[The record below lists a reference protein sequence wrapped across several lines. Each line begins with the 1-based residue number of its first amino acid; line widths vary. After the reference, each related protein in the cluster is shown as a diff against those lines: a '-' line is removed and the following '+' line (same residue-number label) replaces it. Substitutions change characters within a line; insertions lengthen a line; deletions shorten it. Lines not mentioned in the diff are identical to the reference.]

1 MRKSILLLAVLSL
14 MVVLGSCQKS
24 EEVTVTKYFQ
34 AMMHNDRDTMAAM
47 AYEPKDIEYK
57 SYEILSIDE
66 PVTKELELPVLLKK
80 LADTEKG
87 KKEQVTKAMDKA
99 EALQDAQD
107 ELDETR
113 GGGKKAEL
121 QNKIAKLQ
129 AESDAETLK
138 VRTMQLDINKL
149 KKAIDREKAL
159 ITLSTAMRDNLEMFS
174 GETAFIKV
182 TAKVTLMN
190 NEVKN
195 YIFLLRKDTLKLEGK
210 QQLGRLVIIKLMTA
224 EEYEKSLKQKD
235 EEENTPAVTTKEVQ
249 G

>member
-14 MVVLGSCQKS
+14 MVVMSSCQKS
-24 EEVTVTKYFQ
+24 EEVTVTKYFE
-34 AMMHNDRDTMAAM
+34 AMQHNDRDTMSAM
-47 AYEPKDIEYK
+47 ALEPKDIEYK
-57 SYEILSIDE
+57 SYEILSIDA

-99 EALQDAQD
+99 EGLQDAQD

-121 QNKIAKLQ
+121 QNKIATLK
-129 AESDAETLK
+129 AESDAETQK
-138 VRTMQLDINKL
+138 VRIMQLDINRL

-174 GETAFIKV
+174 GETASIKV
-182 TAKVTLMN
+182 TAKVTLQN

-195 YIFLLRKDTLKLEGK
+195 YIFLLRKDTLILEGK
-210 QQLGRLVIIKLMTA
+210 KQLGRLVIIKLMTA

-235 EEENTPAVTTKEVQ
+235 EEEKIPVVTAKEVE

>member
-14 MVVLGSCQKS
+14 MVVLSSCQKA

-34 AMMHNDRDTMAAM
+34 AMEHNDRDTMAAM

-57 SYEILSIDE
+57 SYEILPIDK
-66 PVTKELELPVLLKK
+66 PVTKELELPALLKK

-87 KKEQVTKAMDKA
+87 KKDQVSIAIEKE
-99 EALQDAQD
+99 EALSEAKD
-107 ELDETR
+107 ELDEAR
-113 GGGKKAEL
+113 GGRKAEL
-121 QNKIAKLQ
+121 QNKVAKLQ
-129 AESDAETLK
+129 AESDAETQK

-159 ITLSTAMRDNLEMFS
+159 ITLSTALSENLEMFT
-174 GETAFIKV
+174 GETTSIKV
-182 TAKVTLMN
+182 TTKVTLQN

-195 YIFLLRKDTLKLEGK
+195 YIFLLRKDALKLEGK
-210 QQLGRLVIIKLMTA
+210 QQLGRLVIVKLLTA
-224 EEYEKSLKQKD
+224 EEYDQSLKQKD
-235 EEENTPAVTTKEVQ
+235 EDSGVPDVPAKEVQ

>member
-14 MVVLGSCQKS
+14 LVVMSACQKS

-34 AMMHNDRDTMAAM
+34 AMEHNDRDTMAAM
-47 AYEPKDIEYK
+47 ALEPKDIEYK
-57 SYEILSIDE
+57 SYEILSIDK

-87 KKEQVTKAMDKA
+87 KKDQVTKAIDKE
-99 EALQDAQD
+99 EALSEAKD
-107 ELDETR
+107 ELEETR
-113 GGGKKAEL
+113 GGRKSEL
-121 QNKIAKLQ
+121 QSRIEKLQ
-129 AESDAETLK
+129 AESDAETQK

-159 ITLSTAMRDNLEMFS
+159 ITLSTAMRDNLEMFT
-174 GETAFIKV
+174 GETAAIKV
-182 TAKVTLMN
+182 TTKVTLQN

-195 YIFLLRKDTLKLEGK
+195 YIFLLRKDTLQLEGK
-210 QQLGRLVIIKLMTA
+210 KQMGRLVIIKLMTA

-235 EEENTPAVTTKEVQ
+235 EEETTPDVTPKEVQ

>member
-14 MVVLGSCQKS
+14 LVVMSACQKA

-34 AMMHNDRDTMAAM
+34 AMQHNDRDTMAAM

-57 SYEILSIDE
+57 SYEILSIDK

-87 KKEQVTKAMDKA
+87 KKDQVTKAIDKE
-99 EALQDAQD
+99 EALSEAKD
-107 ELDETR
+107 ELEETR
-113 GGGKKAEL
+113 GGRRAEL
-121 QNKIAKLQ
+121 QSKIEKLQ
-129 AESDAETLK
+129 AESDAETQK

-159 ITLSTAMRDNLEMFS
+159 ITLSTAMRDNLEMFT
-174 GETAFIKV
+174 GETAAIKV
-182 TAKVTLMN
+182 TTKVTLQN

-195 YIFLLRKDTLKLEGK
+195 YIFLLRKDTLQLEGK
-210 QQLGRLVIIKLMTA
+210 KQLGRLVIIKLMTA

-235 EEENTPAVTTKEVQ
+235 EEETTPDVTPKEVQ